1 MKFKNFKRVLVG
13 VLAFALVIASIPF
26 SGSLVSVKADELSN
40 GLTAT
45 EAVKGETYKMTF
57 AGLDGS
63 DYKHTPGTSL
73 GLVTFVKNTANNG
86 AHGLT
91 MNDGAE
97 ITVKVAGPCTI
108 TVSSCFYAN
117 ESTILYMNGEQ
128 GQKAKVG
135 TDGDT
140 LTYEYTGGAG
150 EVTFSAVDGT
160 TWIHEITVTPNPYVA
175 TTTTWNFNKS
185 NANYSSAYSLALQ
198 GANNGTGTFEGLEI
212 DATNGKLAAR
222 DSDAQ
227 ANAGTTITIPVGSY
241 SNYTLN
247 VVAYNGATM
256 SVDGATLTTT
266 EAISWNNY
274 SVTGT
279 TDEETE
285 SIVLSIDSNTY
296 IKEISLTE
304 ARSTDPTQAG
314 NGKIDVVDFGA
325 EQLDSSVY
333 NNLLT
338 ESIQTAFYGSSVAAG
353 TPGVNIG
360 DFTIYDT
367 EGNEFIYFCAG
378 GKTNNRYRTTNTNL
392 TRYDE
397 KSKKDADGN
406 EYKGYIYSNNQSTDS
421 VYMNFTLVEN
431 DILTLMLGSNG
442 GDATYYLVSPSGNIQ
457 TFNFKNK
464 AGLEEATFYAAE
476 SGTYKL
482 YCTNEKLVIARAT
495 RVHTVPVKI
504 TGTSTYADPNGLGTA
519 APSGYSLVFT
529 NKQTGGETVAEVA
542 ADGSYKAFLYQSFDY
557 EVSLKN
563 ANGYVIASQDK
574 LSVSSDVESL
584 SLDFVINPVE
594 LVTITGNITG
604 ISADAAAKVQLA
616 FKADKIYVPELTI
629 NSDLSFTLKVEA
641 GVTYEVV
648 ATDAADY
655 TLLTTSIETD
665 GDAVKNIEFAAK
677 DTYDA
682 TITLAGISSEDAK
695 NAVITLTNINDTYE
709 DGTSYVYTYNYGDNI
724 SLREGQYSIKVTG
737 IGNYAYE
744 QAPTYDL
751 KLGSYDNTADKTG
764 NSVEVKFYDV
774 TDWNFS
780 VYNKAYD
787 GNGIETIN
795 GSNYYY
801 GLALNENVLENKTYL
816 LLNESAD
823 AEGNTVNGTI
833 EVPVK
838 AGDIVTLSYCYSAY
852 FTAGD
857 VTVANKSGS
866 TSLIEQTEVVA
877 SQDGTMTIKSNGGQT
892 YFTEISVVTPTEY
905 KSVITV
911 GADKDYQTI
920 NDALDAAR
928 TMQRTDDQEVTIV
941 IDPGTYQ
948 EMLVI
953 DVDNVNLVN
962 AAGDAASTDLTN
974 SGVDIVD
981 TAVRITSYYGHGYAY
996 YSMDKNCKY
1005 NADLLDVNTY
1015 NGYYSFQNPGSGTTN
1030 GSYWNATVVVYAD
1043 GFSAD
1048 GIIFENSFNQYQ
1060 SELAAND
1067 TIVALSSAKGES
1079 KGARNDY
1086 EVGSTAVQAKAYVE
1100 RAAALAIVSNVSDT
1114 YFDNCK
1120 FIGRQDTLYGGTD
1133 STVVFDQC
1141 QIYGGTDYI
1150 FGGMEA
1156 IFYQC
1161 DLVANTSEDAND
1173 TFYITA
1179 AQQSSGRGYL
1189 MYECTVTSTTPGV
1202 DTASTKQSK
1211 QGYFGRPW
1219 QANTAEVVFY
1229 NTTIETTDFYD
1240 GESKLLICDEGW
1252 NSSLGGKSTLSY
1264 EYGSVDENGNA
1275 VDTSSRVSWS
1285 TLLTEATLNDGT
1297 EISFVNF
1304 VGKDFI
1310 LDIIEDGGLNCINY
1324 EVLDGANST
1333 VTVGEGLIVRSAAD
1347 ISKFGRVTVDGEIV
1361 DPSNYTVT
1369 EGSTIIE
1376 LSADYLASLG
1386 EGSHTVTILSTDGAA
1401 STVFTLLAA
1410 EPSTEEPS
1418 TAEPS
1423 TEEPA
1428 TEEPST
1434 EEPATEEP
1442 STEEP
1447 STEEPST
1454 EEPSTENTTGEVA
1467 ADTDVVAAET
1477 TTASATEASTA
1488 ASNTT
1493 EVAADTTVTAD
1504 RNNFVIGLA
1513 LASVSA
1519 AIAAGAVAARK
1530 KEEEE

>member
-63 DYKHTPGTSL
+63 DYRHTPGTSL

-108 TVSSCFYAN
+108 TVSSCLYAN

-128 GQKAKVG
+128 GQKAKVE

-175 TTTTWNFNKS
+175 TTTTWNFDKS
-185 NANYSSAYSLALQ
+185 NTNYSSAYELALQ

-227 ANAGTTITIPVGSY
+227 ANVGTKITIPVGSY

-247 VVAYNGATM
+247 VLAYNGATM
-256 SVDGATLTTT
+256 SVGGETLTTT
-266 EAISWNNY
+266 ASSSWNNY

-279 TDEETE
+279 TDEDTE
-285 SIVLSIDSNTY
+285 SIVLSFDSSTY

-325 EQLDSSVY
+325 EQLDGEVY

-338 ESIQTAFYGSSVAAG
+338 ESIQTAFYDSSIAAG
-353 TPGVNIG
+353 TSGVNIG

-406 EYKGYIYSNNQSTDS
+406 EYKGYIYSNNSPTDS

-431 DILTLMLGSNG
+431 DVLTLMLGSNG
-442 GDATYYLVSPSGNIQ
+442 GDAIYYLVSPSGNIQ
-457 TFNFKNK
+457 TFNFTNS
-464 AGLEEATFYAAE
+464 AGVEEATFYAAE
-476 SGTYKL
+476 AGTYKL

-495 RVHTVPVKI
+495 RVHTAPVKI
-504 TGTSTYADPNGLGTA
+504 SGTSTYADPEALGTV
-519 APSGYSLVFT
+519 APTGYSLVFT
-529 NKQTGGETVAEVA
+529 NKQTGGETVAAVA
-542 ADGSYKAFLYQSFDY
+542 ADGSYSCFLYQTYDY
-557 EVSLKN
+557 TVSLKD
-563 ANGYVIASQDK
+563 ANGYVIATEDE
-574 LSVSSDVESL
+574 LSVSTEAESL
-584 SLDFVINPVE
+584 SMDFVINPVE

-604 ISADAAAKVQLA
+604 IDADAAAKVQLA
-616 FKADKIYVPELTI
+616 FNADKIYVPELTV
-629 NSDLSFTLKVEA
+629 NSDLSYTLKVEA

-665 GDAVKNIEFAAK
+665 GNSVKDIEFVHK
-677 DTYDA
+677 DTFDA
-682 TITLAGISSEDAK
+682 TITLSGISSEDAA

-709 DGTSYVYTYNYGDNI
+709 DGTSYVYTYNYGDQI
-724 SLREGQYSIKVTG
+724 SLRAGQYSVKVTG
-737 IGNYAYE
+737 VGNYAYE

-774 TDWNFS
+774 TDWDFS
-780 VYNKAYD
+780 VYNKEYD

-801 GLALNENVLENKTYL
+801 GLTLNSNVLENKTYL
-816 LLNESAD
+816 LLNESTD
-823 AEGNTVNGTI
+823 AEGNTVAGTI
-833 EVPVK
+833 DVPVK

-857 VTVANKSGS
+857 VALAEKSGS
-866 TSLIEQTEVVA
+866 TSKIEKTQLVA
-877 SQDGTMTIKSNGGQT
+877 SQDGYMTIKSNGGQT

-911 GADKDYQTI
+911 GADKEYQTI

-928 TMQRTDDQEVTIV
+928 TMQRTEDQEVTIV

-962 AAGDAASTDLTN
+962 AAGSAASTDLTN
-974 SGVDIVD
+974 SGVDIAD
-981 TAVRITSYYGHGYAY
+981 NAVRITSYYGHGYAY

-1067 TIVALSSAKGES
+1067 TIVALSGAKGES
-1079 KGARNDY
+1079 NGARNDY
-1086 EVGSTAVQAKAYVE
+1086 KVGSTAVQAKAYVE
-1100 RAAALAIVSNVSDT
+1100 RAAALAIVSDVSET

-1120 FIGRQDTLYGGTD
+1120 FIGRQDTLYGGVN

-1202 DTASTKQSK
+1202 DTASTKKSK

-1240 GESKLLICDEGW
+1240 GEEKLLICDEGW

-1264 EYGSVDENGNA
+1264 EYGSVDVNGNS

-1285 TLLTEATLNDGT
+1285 TLLSEAVLNDGT
-1297 EISFVNF
+1297 AISFANF
-1304 VGKDFI
+1304 VGNDWSAELLQHGK
-1310 LDIIEDGGLNCINY
+1310 LTSIEYEMLNGENA
-1324 EVLDGANST
+1324 EVAA
-1333 VTVGEGLIVRSAAD
+1333 GESVVFRSAAD
-1347 ISKFGRVTVDGEIV
+1347 LSTFEGVEVDGVTV
-1361 DPSNYTVT
+1361 DPSNYTAT
-1369 EGSTIIE
+1369 SGSTIIE
-1376 LSADYLASLG
+1376 LSADYLATLG
-1386 EGSHTVTILSTDGAA
+1386 EGMHTVTILSTDGAA
-1401 STVFTLLAA
+1401 STLFTLLAA
-1410 EPSTEEPS
+1410 
-1418 TAEPS
+1418 
-1423 TEEPA
+1423 
-1428 TEEPST
+1428 
-1434 EEPATEEP
+1434 
-1442 STEEP
+1442 EP

-1467 ADTDVVAAET
+1467 ADTDVVVADATT

-1488 ASNTT
+1488 ASNTS
-1493 EVAADTTVTAD
+1493 EVAAEDTDTAD
-1504 RNNFVIGLA
+1504 NNNFVIGLA